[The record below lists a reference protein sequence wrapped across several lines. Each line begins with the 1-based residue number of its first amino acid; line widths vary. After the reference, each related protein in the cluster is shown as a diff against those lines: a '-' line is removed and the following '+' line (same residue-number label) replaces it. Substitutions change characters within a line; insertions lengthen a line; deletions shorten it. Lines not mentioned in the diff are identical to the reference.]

1 MRIKPFRGLRPRPD
15 LASKIPSL
23 PYDVLDTREARSL
36 AEHDPYTFLHVVKP
50 EIDLPP
56 DVDPYD
62 DRVYETGRKNFDRM
76 LEEGWFVRDSKAA
89 FYIYRL
95 EHDDHVQTGIAGL
108 ASIDDYRHGRIK
120 KHELTRPDKERDRA
134 RHMEA
139 LSANV
144 GPVLAAYRRVPELS
158 AVVTGVA
165 SHAPAVDF
173 TAADDVRHTLWVVDD
188 PASVERIES
197 LFAKVQASYIADGH
211 HRAAAAAR
219 VAAQRGAGGAANGGG
234 RAPHDWFLTVQF
246 PSQQLRILDYNRVV
260 RDLNGLDPEAFLE
273 RVRNAG
279 FDVKHDHRARRSPH
293 RRSFGMYLAGRW
305 YLLTAKVEPPEG
317 DPVRALD
324 VQILTDQV
332 LGPVLGIGDIRT
344 DPRVD
349 FVGGVR
355 GMGELERRVDSGDG
369 AVAFAVHP
377 TNIDDVMRIADA
389 GGVMPPKSTWFEPK
403 LRSGM
408 VVHPLDDGSID

>member
-1 MRIKPFRGLRPRPD
+1 LRPRAD
-15 LASKIPSL
+15 LAGKIPSL
-23 PYDVLDTREARSL
+23 PYDVLDTREARRV

-56 DVDPYD
+56 DVDPFD
-62 DRVYETGRKNFDRM
+62 DRVYRTGRRNFDRM
-76 LEEGWFVRDSKAA
+76 IEQGWLVRDPRPA
-89 FYIYRL
+89 YYVYRL
-95 EHDDHVQTGIAGL
+95 EHGDHVQTGIAGL
-108 ASIDDYRHGRIK
+108 ASLDDYREGRIK

-139 LSANV
+139 VSANV

-158 AVVTGVA
+158 AVVTAVV
-165 SHAPAVDF
+165 SPAPAVDF
-173 TAADDVRHTLWVVDD
+173 TAPDGVRHELWVVDD
-188 PASVERIES
+188 PASVQRIEG
-197 LFAKVQASYIADGH
+197 LFSRVHASYIADGH

-219 VAAQRGAGGAANGGG
+219 VAAQRAGAAGGGDG
-234 RAPHDWFLTVQF
+234 RAPHEWFLTVHF
-246 PSQQLRILDYNRVV
+246 PAHQLRILDYNRVV
-260 RDLNGLDPEAFLE
+260 RDLNGLDPETFLE
-273 RVRNAG
+273 RVRQAG
-279 FDVKHDHRARRSPH
+279 FDVKHDHRVRRAPH

-305 YLLTAKVEPPEG
+305 HLLTTKVEPEQG

-332 LGPVLGIGDIRT
+332 LEPILGIGDIRT
-344 DPRVD
+344 DPRID

-355 GMGELERRVDSGDG
+355 GMGELERRVDSGDS
-369 AVAFAVHP
+369 AVAFAVYP
-377 TNIDDVMRIADA
+377 TTIDEVMKIADA

-408 VVHPLDDGSID
+408 VVHPLDDGTID